1 MAVGGNIPKII
12 SQITPPATPVIVE
25 RTITPTMS
33 ALCSIALKAPVTA
46 KAMVPNRSK
55 ICINNGD
62 KCSNMSDNR
71 RLRLQLAHIKL
82 HSQDQEISIF
92 RFDNREM
99 IIATVI
105 FIVIHFLQESI
116 SSSLLYLQ

>member
-12 SQITPPATPVIVE
+12 SRITPPATPVIVE

-33 ALCSIALKAPVTA
+33 VLCSIALKAPVTA
-46 KAMVPNRSK
+46 KAMVPNRSN
-55 ICINNGD
+55 ICINTGD

-82 HSQDQEISIF
+82 HSHVSGRDFNFSI
-92 RFDNREM
+92 
-99 IIATVI
+99 
-105 FIVIHFLQESI
+105 
-116 SSSLLYLQ
+116 